1 MKADEK
7 SKEVAQEVTQEVAQE
22 VTQEVAQEVTQEV
35 TQKVTQKVA
44 QEEETA
50 EKTKKIFIRRPADER
65 GVKAKIVGLNG
76 KMYSVPYDREVE
88 VPEEVANILER
99 SEAAQNRAAE
109 AEIEAMSRAE
119 KMSRL

>member
-7 SKEVAQEVTQEVAQE
+7 SKEVTQEVTQE
-22 VTQEVAQEVTQEV
+22 
-35 TQKVTQKVA
+35 
-44 QEEETA
+44 EETA
-50 EKTKKIFIRRPADER
+50 KKKKIFIRRPADER

-99 SEAAQNRAAE
+99 SEAAQNKAAE
-109 AEIEAMSRAE
+109 AELEAMSRAE
-119 KMSRL
+119 TMSRL